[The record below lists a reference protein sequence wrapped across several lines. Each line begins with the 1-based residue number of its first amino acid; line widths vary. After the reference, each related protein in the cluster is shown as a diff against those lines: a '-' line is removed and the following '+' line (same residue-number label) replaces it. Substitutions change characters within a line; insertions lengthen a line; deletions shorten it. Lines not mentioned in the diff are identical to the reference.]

1 MPPWKLGVTRSQ
13 AVLKSRRCLRTSS
26 HGRFVLAVPDFRS
39 VSFLPLEH
47 GHRCPS
53 LLRTSAS
60 VVSVRFGK
68 GCSESETNDTR
79 RLFGA
84 RVVPLRMELRGR
96 GQPYAHREVS
106 RDRRRERFVRGSAEK
121 PRLSLSIPC
130 SRVSPGSRIKECQTG
145 PAQ

>member
-1 MPPWKLGVTRSQ
+1 MPPWKLGVAPSR
-13 AVLKSRRCLRTSS
+13 ALLKSRRCLRTSN

-60 VVSVRFGK
+60 VVPARFGK
-68 GCSESETNDTR
+68 GCSESETTDTP

-84 RVVPLRMELRGR
+84 PEVPLKMNLPARGN
-96 GQPYAHREVS
+96 P
-106 RDRRRERFVRGSAEK
+106 
-121 PRLSLSIPC
+121 
-130 SRVSPGSRIKECQTG
+130 SP
-145 PAQ
+145 